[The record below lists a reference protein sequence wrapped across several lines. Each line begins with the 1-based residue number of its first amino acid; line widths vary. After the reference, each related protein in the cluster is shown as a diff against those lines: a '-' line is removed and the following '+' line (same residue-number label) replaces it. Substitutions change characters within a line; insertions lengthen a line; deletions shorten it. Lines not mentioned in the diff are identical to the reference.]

1 MLKAVS
7 SITNA
12 IGALNYKGTWNA
24 STNSPNLGALT
35 TAQKGDYYVVSVAGT
50 TTLGGIS
57 FWGVGDWAVY
67 NGSVWERVEGGANG
81 EFTNVQ
87 ATGGISIGTDAPNAS
102 TKLIVRSAASTGYV
116 GTFINESAGNS
127 TGLNMTL
134 QSGSNNTD
142 SWHFRGLTADVNA
155 WFLYGNGTTSYSSD
169 ERLKK
174 NIETT
179 RDGYLDD
186 LMKLRVVKY
195 NWKNQADETPKEL
208 GLIAQEV
215 EQVFPGLVQEHEME
229 NFGTFKN
236 IKHSVTE
243 FILIKALQEL
253 KSELDLVKNELSQLK
268 GN

>member
-24 STNSPNLGALT
+24 STNSPDLDGLT
-35 TAQKGDYYVVSVAGT
+35 TEQKGDYYVVSVAGT

-67 NGSVWERVEGGANG
+67 NGSVWQRVEGGANG

-116 GTFINESAGNS
+116 GS
-127 TGLNMTL
+127 
-134 QSGSNNTD
+134 
-142 SWHFRGLTADVNA
+142 FRGLTADVNA
-155 WFLYGNGTTSYSSD
+155 WYLYGNGTTSYSSD
-169 ERLKK
+169 QRLKK

-179 RDGYLDD
+179 RDGYLGD

-195 NWKNQADETPKEL
+195 NWKNQADEAPKEL

-215 EQVFPGLVQEHEME
+215 EEIFPGLVQEHEME

-253 KSELDLVKNELSQLK
+253 KSELDAVKFELSQIK
-268 GN
+268 GV